1 MKRTRMNPRKD
12 RKVFRKT
19 SGQHSGNQPTVR
31 SVMRG
36 GIRK

>member
-1 MKRTRMNPRKD
+1 MRRMKLNRSKD
-12 RKVFRKT
+12 RRVFKATTKVHP
-19 SGQHSGNQPTVR
+19 SNTVT

>member
-1 MKRTRMNPRKD
+1 MRRQHLNKSKD
-12 RKVFRKT
+12 RKVFRSTTK
-19 SGQHSGNQPTVR
+19 QHPANTIK

>member
-1 MKRTRMNPRKD
+1 MKRIPLNKKRD
-12 RKVFRKT
+12 RRVFRAT
-19 SGQHSGNQPTVR
+19 SNPHPSNTTIN

>member
-1 MKRTRMNPRKD
+1 MRRFKTGKNDKRN
-12 RKVFRKT
+12 FSKT
-19 SGQHSGNQPTVR
+19 SRPHPANTIK

>member
-1 MKRTRMNPRKD
+1 MRRIKLNRSKD
-12 RKVFRKT
+12 RRVFRKN
-19 SGQHSGNQPTVR
+19 SGQHPANTVR